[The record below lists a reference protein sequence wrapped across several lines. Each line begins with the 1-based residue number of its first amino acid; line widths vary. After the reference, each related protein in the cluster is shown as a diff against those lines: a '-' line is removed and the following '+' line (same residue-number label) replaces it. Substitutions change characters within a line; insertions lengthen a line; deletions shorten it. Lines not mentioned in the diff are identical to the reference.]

1 LGLLRLFAAK
11 KLLDFLFKDRPSA
24 GRKFMKKVAEM
35 LREDRR
41 LPLALLFVFV
51 VTVAIYYPALHHAF
65 IDYDDNDYVTA
76 NAVVSQGLTLK
87 GFLWA
92 FSAFHA
98 ANWHPLTWLSHML
111 DVQLFDLNPMGHHAV
126 SVLIHAANSLFL
138 CLLLRRLTG
147 HLGRSLVVALLFA
160 LHPLHVES
168 VAWVSE
174 RKDVLSTFFW
184 FLTMWCYAGYAEH
197 PAPRRYLAVALS
209 LALGLMAKQMLVTL
223 PVLLLLLDIW
233 PLRRLPQRGWKALL
247 LEKLPL
253 LGLAAAAALVT
264 IVSQRASGALTHRSS
279 SVLIDSGNALIS
291 YLRYIRHMFWPVDL
305 ALFYP
310 FDPAAVTVLAVSG
323 SVLVLALVSWLAL
336 SQRNRRPYLLF
347 GWFWYL
353 VTLLPVIG
361 FLRAGDQAMADRYT
375 YVPLIGLFLIVVWGG
390 AELGERWG
398 GGSKIAAAV
407 AGLLLTVLS
416 VLTVIQIGYWRTSYD
431 VFDHALKVVDRNWVA
446 HNNMGI
452 LLARQFRLAEA
463 IPHFQESIRINP
475 DGAVAYKNLG
485 TALQSTGNAPQAIEA
500 FQQAVRIDPADG
512 EGHYRLGYAYLMGG
526 RSDLAY
532 QQYQELAALDPAH
545 AAPLLESIRM
555 SGRR

>member
-1 LGLLRLFAAK
+1 
-11 KLLDFLFKDRPSA
+11 
-24 GRKFMKKVAEM
+24 MKKVAEL

-41 LPLALLFVFV
+41 LMLALLLIFL
-51 VTVAIYYPALHHAF
+51 VTVAVYYPALHNAF
-65 IDYDDNDYVTA
+65 IDYDDNDYVTM
-76 NAVVSQGLTLK
+76 NPMVSQGLTLK

-126 SVLIHAANSLFL
+126 SVLIHAINSAFL

-147 HLGRSLVVALLFA
+147 SLARSVIVALLFA

-168 VAWVSE
+168 VAWVAE

-209 LALGLMAKQMLVTL
+209 LALGLMAKQMLVTV
-223 PVLLLLLDIW
+223 PVVLLLLDLW
-233 PLRRLPQRGWKALL
+233 PLQRLPERGWKALV

-253 LGLAAAAALVT
+253 LGLSAAASLIT
-264 IVSQRASGALTHRSS
+264 ILSQRASGALSHRSS
-279 SVLIDSGNALIS
+279 SVLVDSGNALIS
-291 YLRYIRHMFWPVDL
+291 YVRYIWHMVWPVDL

-310 FDPAAVTVLAVSG
+310 FDPAAVTVPAVSG
-323 SVLVLALVSWLAL
+323 SVLALGLVSWLVL
-336 SQRNRRPYLLF
+336 SQRDRRPYLLL
-347 GWFWYL
+347 GWSWYL

-390 AELGERWG
+390 AELAKRWG
-398 GGSKIAAAV
+398 GWSRGAGAAAAAAV
-407 AGLLLTVLS
+407 VLAVLS

-452 LLARQFRLAEA
+452 LLARQFRVAEA

-485 TALQSTGNAPQAIEA
+485 TALQSAGNAPQAIEA
-500 FQQAVRIDPADG
+500 FQQAVRLNPADP
-512 EGHYRLGYAYLMGG
+512 EAHYRLGYAYLMGG